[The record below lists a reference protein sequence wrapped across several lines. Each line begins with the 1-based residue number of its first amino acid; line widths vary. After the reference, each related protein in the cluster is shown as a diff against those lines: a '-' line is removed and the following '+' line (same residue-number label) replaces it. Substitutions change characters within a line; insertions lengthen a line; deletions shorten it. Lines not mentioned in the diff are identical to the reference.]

1 MMKCIKL
8 SETKQT
14 IAASTR
20 KRGPAV
26 LGNRLGAVEQVK
38 DSLFHL

>member
-8 SETKQT
+8 NETKPT

-26 LGNRLGAVEQVK
+26 LGAVEQVK